1 RGSRPASS
9 SASWLRTRS
18 DNDDVEQMG
27 KRPGAA
33 KQVAGGKSVGCQTR
47 VRMWIAGPGAFGG
60 RGSFPDGDF
69 AGVRRGEGGF
79 GGLVAPM
86 TTFPDIDVL
95 YNAGVALRALHAED
109 DGLICPEV
117 GGWAENKYRLLALYD
132 KLFSTGM

>member
-60 RGSFPDGDF
+60 RGSFPDRDLG
-69 AGVRRGEGGF
+69 AAIQAIGCTLRELAGSRKRHRNACPEGVRALTVDPGG
-79 GGLVAPM
+79 
-86 TTFPDIDVL
+86 
-95 YNAGVALRALHAED
+95 R
-109 DGLICPEV
+109 
-117 GGWAENKYRLLALYD
+117 
-132 KLFSTGM
+132 